1 VSEGGGGS
9 RTGAQAV
16 ERAATVL
23 QLFDSDQPSLSIT
36 ELADGSGL
44 SVSTVHRLVTA
55 LKTGGLLDQ
64 DPLTDRYRL
73 GGLVVALGRRA
84 DHALGIPRLLPFLQ
98 EIARRT
104 GESVNLG
111 MRSGDEMVVLHH
123 IPSSHALRFDQ
134 VSGRRVPIYA
144 SAMGKAVLALD
155 GSITETVAALGRWG
169 RLTDHTRLP
178 EELVAELEA
187 IRERGWAINDEEREL
202 GVRAVGVAL
211 PITAGVPGG
220 GIAVQGPTVRMSD
233 DRLVEIAAAV
243 QDIVGDL

>member
-1 VSEGGGGS
+1 MSEGGGS

-16 ERAATVL
+16 ERAATL
-23 QLFDSDQPSLSIT
+23 LGMFDCDAASLSIT
-36 ELADGSGL
+36 ELAEGSGL

-64 DPLTDRYRL
+64 DLRTDRYRL

-84 DHALGIPRLLPFLQ
+84 DHALGIPRLIPFLQ
-98 EIARRT
+98 EVARRT

-123 IPSSHALRFDQ
+123 IPSRHALRFDQ
-134 VSGRRVPIYA
+134 VPGRRVPIYA

-155 GSITETVAALGRWG
+155 EPLADAVAALGRWDQ
-169 RLTDHTRLP
+169 LTEHTHSP
-178 EELVAELEA
+178 EQLVAELQG
-187 IRERGWAINDEEREL
+187 IRVRGWALNDQERDL

-211 PITAGVPGG
+211 PPTAGVPGG

-233 DRLVEIAAAV
+233 ERVAEIGTTVREVIA
-243 QDIVGDL
+243 DL